1 MCIDNIV
8 TIPPSKNAIFLI
20 FISFLRTGDAID
32 YQICGTLFF
41 TRLFYDSRGPRIPTF
56 TVNIHFRGFR
66 THGGVPWDPFFVL
79 PLKSLILHQVGVFA
93 CWRRVFCWKCLKPS
107 PGGLQDPLSLPIEEK
122 KFFVDK
128 WPQNHRDFAKILSGS
143 DFARGRGKVVLSR
156 AQKLKNN
163 ICSWVLGDWDL
174 V

>member
-1 MCIDNIV
+1 MSHNKIYHFG
-8 TIPPSKNAIFLI
+8 SL
-20 FISFLRTGDAID
+20 LRTGDAID

-107 PGGLQDPLSLPIEEK
+107 PGGLQVRLSLPIEEK
-122 KFFVDK
+122 KISLTSGPK
-128 WPQNHRDFAKILSGS
+128 TIGILSKYWAAPISPAHGVKWYFQGLRSWKIIFVVGS
-143 DFARGRGKVVLSR
+143 
-156 AQKLKNN
+156 
-163 ICSWVLGDWDL
+163 
-174 V
+174 

>member
-1 MCIDNIV
+1 M
-8 TIPPSKNAIFLI
+8 
-20 FISFLRTGDAID
+20 G
-32 YQICGTLFF
+32 
-41 TRLFYDSRGPRIPTF
+41 SRS
-56 TVNIHFRGFR
+56 
-66 THGGVPWDPFFVL
+66 
-79 PLKSLILHQVGVFA
+79 KSLVDLNHMQKL
-93 CWRRVFCWKCLKPS
+93 RSKPS

-122 KFFVDK
+122 KIFVDK
-128 WPQNHRDFAKILSGS
+128 WPQNNRDFAKILSGS

>member
-1 MCIDNIV
+1 MN
-8 TIPPSKNAIFLI
+8 TLNTEYQLSQGIPPYI
-20 FISFLRTGDAID
+20 LRTGDAID

-66 THGGVPWDPFFVL
+66 THGGVSWDPFFIL

-107 PGGLQDPLSLPIEEK
+107 PGGLQVRLSLPIEEK
-122 KFFVDK
+122 KFFVDML
-128 WPQNHRDFAKILSGS
+128 PQNHRDFVKILSGS

>member
-1 MCIDNIV
+1 MVWTFRRFSEKLYYI
-8 TIPPSKNAIFLI
+8 A
-20 FISFLRTGDAID
+20 LRTGDAID

-66 THGGVPWDPFFVL
+66 THGGVSWDPFFIL

-107 PGGLQDPLSLPIEEK
+107 PGGLQDRLSLPIEEK
-122 KFFVDK
+122 KISLTSGPK
-128 WPQNHRDFAKILSGS
+128 TIGILSKYWAAPILPADGVKWYFQGLRSWKIIFVVGS
-143 DFARGRGKVVLSR
+143 
-156 AQKLKNN
+156 
-163 ICSWVLGDWDL
+163 
-174 V
+174 